1 MLFSNLK
8 IKDKKPGLP
17 LLFVDSIQ
25 ILNNSLDNLVKN
37 LVKNDFYHLSQE
49 FNSSVLNLL
58 EKKGFFPYGY
68 WDSFKKL
75 REGLPSK
82 GKFLI

>member
-17 LLFVDSIQ
+17 LVFVDSVQ

-37 LVKNDFYHLSQE
+37 LVKNYFYHLSQE
-49 FNSSVLNLL
+49 FNSNVLNLL
-58 EKKGFFPYGY
+58 EKKGFFPYDC

>member
-8 IKDKKPGLP
+8 IKDKKSGLP

-58 EKKGFFPYGY
+58 EKKGFFPYDY

-82 GKFLI
+82 DKFLI